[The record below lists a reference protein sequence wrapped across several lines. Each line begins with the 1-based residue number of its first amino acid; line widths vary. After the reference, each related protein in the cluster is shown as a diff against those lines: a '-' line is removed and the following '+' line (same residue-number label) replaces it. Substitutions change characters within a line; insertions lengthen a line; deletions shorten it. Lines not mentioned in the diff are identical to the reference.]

1 MIEKIDYNRELME
14 GFRTAAINMEYQSN
28 PEYRPEF
35 LSNNPR
41 IGKKIFVSIEQELMC
56 CDQFKI
62 SVAFITKSGITPLL
76 QVFRELEK
84 KGIPGEIL
92 TTDYLLFSEPE
103 ALEKIASLK
112 NIQLRMF
119 RTSNETGGFHTKGYI
134 FRREEIYRI
143 IIGSSNLTLGALTR
157 NSEWNTK
164 IVSTEYGEITQDI
177 LHEFDEFWNSPNS
190 QDYSDFIQEYKLKYL
205 KEKMVQK
212 QHKSVKQDQIIEIE
226 RYKLTPN
233 KMQVAFVE
241 NIMNLRLND
250 AQKALLVSST
260 GTGKTL
266 ASAFAIHEMN
276 STRML
281 FIVHREQIAK
291 QALNSYR
298 KVFGNGRTFG
308 LISGNH
314 RDMDADYIFSTMQ
327 MMAKSEV
334 YTQFDK
340 EDFDIIVLDEC
351 HHAGDNSYQKIMSYF
366 KPKFWLGMTASPDTN
381 NYDIY
386 ELFDHNIAYEIRLQ
400 QALEEDL
407 LCPFHYF
414 GITDLEING
423 EVFDDNTGL
432 RNFANLICDDRVD
445 YIIKNAEYF
454 GYSGDRVKGLIF
466 CSRKEEAKELSQK
479 FNCRYKENG
488 DLYKTEVLTGE
499 DKQERRE
506 KVIQKLTADGS
517 EEDAIDYIFTVD
529 IFNEGVDIPE
539 INQVIMLRPTES
551 PVIFIQQ
558 LGRGLRK
565 YKEKEYVVVLDFI
578 GNYMNNFMI
587 PIALSGDRSYN
598 KDNMRRYVREGSRII
613 PGSSTI
619 HFDEIS
625 KKRIY
630 ASIDKARTNDI
641 KLLKDSYMT
650 LKYKL
655 GRIPSI
661 LEFKE
666 YGSIDATKIFD
677 KCGSYYAFLK
687 KYEKDYTVSFS
698 KEEAQIIEYIS
709 KKLISYKRIH
719 ELAILRF
726 LINQQERL
734 GVYYRKF
741 MELNYGLNISSIEE
755 ESVYRNLTNK
765 FPKESERKR
774 YSACVLLEREEDGS
788 YKIASHFQKMLG
800 NKEFKNMIIDLLTFG
815 EEQYREQ
822 YSDLYKDT
830 CFQLYQKYDYED
842 VCRLLGWKQNVNAQS
857 MGGYFYDTDTKTL
870 PVFINY
876 DKTEDAIAYEDRF
889 ISENMLIALSKHPR
903 KITSKDVDHIYK
915 KKLEDKDNRIFLFV
929 RKNKND
935 KEKKKFYFLGEIYA
949 EGYPNPI
956 HMESTNDDAFEILY
970 RLDTPV
976 RSDIY
981 DYIVRD

>member
-62 SVAFITKSGITPLL
+62 SVTFITKSGITPLL

-266 ASAFAIHEMN
+266 ASAFAIREMN

-351 HHAGDNSYQKIMSYF
+351 HHAGANSYQKIMSYF

-698 KEEAQIIEYIS
+698 KEEAQII
-709 KKLISYKRIH
+709 
-719 ELAILRF
+719 
-726 LINQQERL
+726 
-734 GVYYRKF
+734 
-741 MELNYGLNISSIEE
+741 NI
-755 ESVYRNLTNK
+755 
-765 FPKESERKR
+765 
-774 YSACVLLEREEDGS
+774 
-788 YKIASHFQKMLG
+788 
-800 NKEFKNMIIDLLTFG
+800 
-815 EEQYREQ
+815 
-822 YSDLYKDT
+822 
-830 CFQLYQKYDYED
+830 YQK
-842 VCRLLGWKQNVNAQS
+842 N
-857 MGGYFYDTDTKTL
+857 
-870 PVFINY
+870 
-876 DKTEDAIAYEDRF
+876 
-889 ISENMLIALSKHPR
+889 
-903 KITSKDVDHIYK
+903 
-915 KKLEDKDNRIFLFV
+915 
-929 RKNKND
+929 
-935 KEKKKFYFLGEIYA
+935 
-949 EGYPNPI
+949 
-956 HMESTNDDAFEILY
+956 
-970 RLDTPV
+970 
-976 RSDIY
+976 
-981 DYIVRD
+981 